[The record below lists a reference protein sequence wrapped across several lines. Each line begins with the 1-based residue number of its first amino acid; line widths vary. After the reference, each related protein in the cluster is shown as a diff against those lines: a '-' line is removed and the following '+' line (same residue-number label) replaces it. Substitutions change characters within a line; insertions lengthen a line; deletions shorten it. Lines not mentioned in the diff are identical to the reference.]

1 MLHSV
6 IIYAIMYLIKQRSSY
21 KKGGSDMANFAI
33 NCSDE
38 IINRGNAL
46 IAKMAE
52 GTDEKKG
59 ETLNRIFALVEKS
72 MDDVVMQNNGVDT
85 KGLDAALGDI
95 RKMFESVSSSRERLL
110 AEKDQKISQLQV
122 EKADLKSS
130 YEDRIQAAIA
140 EKEDALQMAEKAAK
154 EMDSIQKQAD
164 TAASLAT
171 EKEKINAMLTTRLAE
186 ADAKLTGYD
195 DLKTS
200 EKEAR
205 ENISDLQ
212 RKIDQMQKDHA
223 AEIKDLLKDAAIALE
238 RAVTEKE
245 REMQDKLQTAE
256 LETAKLSGKIEMLE
270 ARIKELSAEKHSDQ
284 KTQS

>member
-1 MLHSV
+1 
-6 IIYAIMYLIKQRSSY
+6 
-21 KKGGSDMANFAI
+21 MANFAI

-110 AEKDQKISQLQV
+110 AEKDQKIAQLQV

-140 EKEDALQMAEKAAK
+140 EKV
-154 EMDSIQKQAD
+154 S
-164 TAASLAT
+164 
-171 EKEKINAMLTTRLAE
+171 
-186 ADAKLTGYD
+186 
-195 DLKTS
+195 
-200 EKEAR
+200 
-205 ENISDLQ
+205 
-212 RKIDQMQKDHA
+212 
-223 AEIKDLLKDAAIALE
+223 
-238 RAVTEKE
+238 
-245 REMQDKLQTAE
+245 
-256 LETAKLSGKIEMLE
+256 
-270 ARIKELSAEKHSDQ
+270 
-284 KTQS
+284 